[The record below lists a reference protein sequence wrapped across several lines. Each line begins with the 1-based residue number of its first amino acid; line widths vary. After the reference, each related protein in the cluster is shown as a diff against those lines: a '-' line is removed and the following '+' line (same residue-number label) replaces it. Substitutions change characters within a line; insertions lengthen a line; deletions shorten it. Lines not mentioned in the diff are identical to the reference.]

1 MGSTPYVFTR
11 ALSSI
16 SAFIYE
22 GVPMFVVAVVR
33 VYSAEWECSQP
44 HTLQFLLVSVSTAW
58 CVLVG
63 GTTPVTHATL
73 MYSTL
78 QRQMT

>member
-11 ALSSI
+11 ALSLSI
-16 SAFIYE
+16 YAFIYE

-44 HTLQFLLVSVSTAW
+44 HTLQFLLVSVSTGVFW
-58 CVLVG
+58 WVG
-63 GTTPVTHATL
+63 LH
-73 MYSTL
+73 
-78 QRQMT
+78 Q